1 MLFSIEQKTLGRV
14 KSQMRKLLIG
24 LSSLVIFL
32 NLLQAKTV
40 VVVGS
45 GSGVFIAEN
54 TILTANHVV
63 RLADKVKIGI
73 DGEETI
79 GNVVKRYV
87 TLDMALIEVEGK
99 HKYAKLRL
107 NPKLGERVYIVSAP
121 GGHYEDVVLF
131 GRVAAITAKWLLV
144 DAKVIAGSS
153 GGAIFDTRGRLLGI
167 VKSGYGSTRMGD
179 WLLTAI
185 PAKTIKQFLE
195 E

>member
-1 MLFSIEQKTLGRV
+1 MK
-14 KSQMRKLLIG
+14 KLLIG
-24 LSSLVIFL
+24 VTSLVMFL
-32 NLLQAKTV
+32 NFLQAKTI

-45 GSGVFIAEN
+45 GSGVFIGES
-54 TILTANHVV
+54 IIITANHVV
-63 RLADKVKIGI
+63 RSADKVKIEI

-107 NPKLGERVYIVSAP
+107 NPKLGERIYVVSAP
-121 GGHYEDVVLF
+121 GGYYEDIVLF
-131 GRVAAITAKWLLV
+131 GRIAGITEKWLIV

-153 GGAIFDTRGRLLGI
+153 GGGIFDRRGRLLGI
-167 VKSGYGSTRMGD
+167 VHNAYGSERKGD
-179 WLLTAI
+179 WLLFAI
-185 PAKTIKQFLE
+185 PARTIKEFLE